1 MTAATQLDLLDL
13 DLDAAPADPWTDF
26 KDVPAAAIRP
36 LLTTRKEA

>member
-13 DLDAAPADPWTDF
+13 LDAAPADPWTDF